1 MDDAAK
7 AIIEIMKKEGS
18 FNVNIGG
25 TEILSIKCISEIIG
39 KQLNKTPLFEYQDV
53 EAKNLIGD
61 ISKMKELHKPITS
74 FEEAIKLMLE

>member
-1 MDDAAK
+1 MVLK
-7 AIIEIMKKEGS
+7 TINKEGS
-18 FNVNIGG
+18 YNVNIGG
-25 TEILSIKCISEIIG
+25 AEILSIKCISEIIG